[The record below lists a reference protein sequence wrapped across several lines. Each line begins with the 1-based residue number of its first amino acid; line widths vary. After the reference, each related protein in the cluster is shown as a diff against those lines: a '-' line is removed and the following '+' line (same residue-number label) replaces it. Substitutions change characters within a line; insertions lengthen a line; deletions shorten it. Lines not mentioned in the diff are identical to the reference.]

1 MARYR
6 KVDPRIWNDAKFR
19 ALNDQGKLSFFF
31 LLTHPHMTA
40 IGAMR
45 ASLPGLAS
53 EIGWSEKAFREA
65 FGEASTKGMAMHDE
79 SASLI
84 WLPHFLRYN
93 PPESPNVV
101 KAWSSALDLLP
112 ECALLNRVIAGAVA
126 FAQGLNKGFA
136 EALPEVFAKAMPYQE
151 QEQEQE
157 SISNE
162 IDSAAAKSPRFHA
175 QKWLESKGVPKQVA
189 ADWIK
194 LRKAKR
200 LESTLTAFE
209 GVEAEAQKAGFPLAT
224 VIACCAKNSWG
235 SFKASWDH
243 GLGGEGGVRAGHW
256 FMSAPGIE
264 EKARALGMMQTK
276 DEIFPNF
283 KARVY
288 AAAGVT
294 EAMVRAAKIDAGE
307 RV

>member
-1 MARYR
+1 
-6 KVDPRIWNDAKFR
+6 
-19 ALNDQGKLSFFF
+19 
-31 LLTHPHMTA
+31 
-40 IGAMR
+40 
-45 ASLPGLAS
+45 
-53 EIGWSEKAFREA
+53 
-65 FGEASTKGMAMHDE
+65 MHDE

-84 WLPHFLRYN
+84 WLPNFLRYN

-194 LRKAKR
+194 LRKA
-200 LESTLTAFE
+200 
-209 GVEAEAQKAGFPLAT
+209 
-224 VIACCAKNSWG
+224 
-235 SFKASWDH
+235 
-243 GLGGEGGVRAGHW
+243 
-256 FMSAPGIE
+256 
-264 EKARALGMMQTK
+264 
-276 DEIFPNF
+276 
-283 KARVY
+283 
-288 AAAGVT
+288 
-294 EAMVRAAKIDAGE
+294 
-307 RV
+307 